1 MKAVVVKALADLRRR
16 RLQAAVIFVT
26 VLLAVGTGTMAL
38 TLMTQTRDSYQTAF
52 EAQKGAHLQV
62 YYNGGVTDRQTLAST
77 PALIGASAF
86 GGPYPS
92 TTVEFQ
98 AGTRKFSLDTFGRD
112 NPGGDVEV
120 LKITSGHWPV
130 SNGEIVLTR
139 SFAELNHISVG
150 DSVKVVSVTQKPLLT
165 VAAEVVDIDE
175 GSADLSSQHAWVL
188 SSAIPALTPAAPD
201 SSFYLMDY
209 RFATDPTS
217 SQLAGYVDRL
227 RADLP
232 PGSISGSVNYILIR
246 SVFNITNQI
255 LTSVLLAFSVFALA
269 ATAAIVANL
278 VTGIVISSY
287 REIGIMKAVG
297 FAPREV
303 VAVFV
308 LQILAPALA
317 ACLMGIPAGVVAS
330 QPLLANSSQAL
341 GLAYEPSFSIGLD
354 LLALVGALFIV
365 ALAATLPALRAGL
378 MKPVAVLA
386 SATAP
391 RGASGRW
398 LRLLAN
404 RARLPQPIVLGVG
417 DAFARPLRS
426 GLTLIAILL
435 GVATVTVAIGLPRSF
450 QKINDSETSAGNM
463 QVIVTRSSG
472 FPDADVTRILNAQPE
487 TARVVALT
495 GRNVVVPGIGDPVNT
510 RVFRGDASH
519 LGYLLVSGR
528 WFSGAGEVLA
538 EKALLHDANL
548 KVGDTFTATVSGKAV
563 QLHVV
568 GEVFDVSNLGHEL
581 FMDWATLAEVSPES
595 SPEVYYVTLTPGANL
610 AAYMRRIAA
619 AEPDFIDVRPN
630 DTGLIGPVKII
641 DSVLVILAI
650 VIALIAVG
658 GVFNTLLLNTRE
670 RVRDTAT
677 LKAVGMSPREVVV
690 MVAASAGLLA
700 LIGGL
705 VATPLGVGLSR
716 FLLDVVNSS
725 AGNDTPPTG
734 YAAFSPVELLAILLL
749 GVAVAVVAAMVPA
762 RWAARTNVVEV
773 LHAE

>member
-1 MKAVVVKALADLRRR
+1 MRAVFVKALADLRRR
-16 RLQAAVIFVT
+16 RLQASVIFLT

-38 TLMTQTRDSYQTAF
+38 SVMTQTRDPYQTAF

-62 YYNGGVTDRQTLAST
+62 YFDGVTDRQALAST
-77 PALIGASAF
+77 PSLLGASAF

-98 AGTRKFSLDTFGRD
+98 HGTRKFSLDTFGRD
-112 NPGGDVEV
+112 NPGGDVAV
-120 LKITSGHWPV
+120 LRITSGHWPV
-130 SNGEIVLTR
+130 SNSEIVVTR
-139 SFAELNHISVG
+139 SFADLNHISVG
-150 DSVKVVSVTQKPLLT
+150 DSVKVVSVTQKPVLT

-188 SSAIPALTPAAPD
+188 SSAIPALTPTTPN
-201 SSFYLMDY
+201 SSFYEMDY
-209 RFATDPTS
+209 RFATDPSS

-227 RADLP
+227 RASLP
-232 PGSISGSVNYILIR
+232 PGSVGGSVNYILIR
-246 SVFNITNQI
+246 NVFNITNQI
-255 LTSVLLAFSVFALA
+255 LTSVLVAFSVFALA

-297 FAPREV
+297 FAPRQV

-308 LQILAPALA
+308 LQILAPAVA
-317 ACLMGIPAGVVAS
+317 ACLVGIPAGAVAS

-341 GLAYEPSFSIGLD
+341 GLAYVPSFSIGLD

-404 RARLPQPIVLGVG
+404 RVRLPQPIVLGVG

-435 GVATVTVAIGLPRSF
+435 GVATVSVAIGLPRSF

-472 FPDADVTRILNAQPE
+472 FPDSEVTRILNAQPE

-495 GRNVVVPGIGDPVNT
+495 LQNFDVPGVGDPVNT

-519 LGYLLVSGR
+519 LGYMLVSGR
-528 WFSGAGEVLA
+528 WFSGPGEVLA
-538 EKALLHDANL
+538 EKALLRDANL
-548 KVGDTFTATVSGKAV
+548 KVGDTFTATANGKPV

-581 FMDWATLAEVSPES
+581 FMDWSTLAEVSPES
-595 SPEVYYVTLTPGANL
+595 SPEVYYVTLTPGANV
-610 AAYMRRIAA
+610 AAYIRRVAA

-677 LKAVGMSPREVVV
+677 LKAVGMSPREVMV

-705 VATPLGVGLSR
+705 VATPLGVVMNRL
-716 FLLDVVNSS
+716 LLDVVNSS
-725 AGNDTPPTG
+725 AGNDTPPIG
-734 YAAFSPVELLAILLL
+734 YAAFNPLELLVILLL
-749 GVAVAVVAAMVPA
+749 GVAVSMLAAMIPG